1 MNHSIRYVHTN
12 LIAKDW
18 KRLSKFYIDVFGCK
32 PTGPE
37 RDLSGDW
44 IDTVTEIK
52 GVHIRGIHLLLPGYE
67 NNGPTLEIFQYTPD
81 CPRDFKPLINRPGF
95 GHIAF
100 LVDDVEGLLKKFIEH
115 GGEQFGEM
123 VQKDYPE
130 LGLLTVVY
138 AKDPEC
144 NFVEIQNWKK

>member
-1 MNHSIRYVHTN
+1 MINNIRYVHTN

-18 KRLSKFYIDVFGCK
+18 KHLSQFYIDVFGCK

-37 RDLSGDW
+37 RDLSGEW
-44 IDTVTEIK
+44 IEKLTEIK
-52 GVHIRGIHLLLPGYE
+52 DVRIRGVHLQLPGYE
-67 NNGPTLEIFQYTPD
+67 NIGPTLEIFQYTPES
-81 CPRDFKPLINRPGF
+81 PHNSEPLICRPGF

-100 LVDDVEGLLKKFIEH
+100 MVDDVESLLKKFIEH
-115 GGEQFGEM
+115 GGEQFGEL

-138 AKDPEC
+138 AMDPEG